1 MQGLTKGVIWSVA
14 VLEYRPRSARVYRP
28 PATWRPLSPPG
39 PHGAARQWRAWPHRV
54 TCASFIPVLYPS
66 PWYTHLVR
74 APGSVLGTS
83 CCERQKQM
91 CSPPSGAGYLV
102 GEADLYQMRKRKHSD
117 KHHDRKGQNAMRAV
131 TTGPNFMRARGGFQG
146 RLPGGNEQ
154 KKIEWP
160 VVSWGR

>member
-1 MQGLTKGVIWSVA
+1 ML
-14 VLEYRPRSARVYRP
+14 
-28 PATWRPLSPPG
+28 
-39 PHGAARQWRAWPHRV
+39 
-54 TCASFIPVLYPS
+54 
-66 PWYTHLVR
+66 
-74 APGSVLGTS
+74 
-83 CCERQKQM
+83 
-91 CSPPSGAGYLV
+91 PPSGASYLV

-131 TTGPNFMRARGGFQG
+131 TTGPNFMRARGAFQG